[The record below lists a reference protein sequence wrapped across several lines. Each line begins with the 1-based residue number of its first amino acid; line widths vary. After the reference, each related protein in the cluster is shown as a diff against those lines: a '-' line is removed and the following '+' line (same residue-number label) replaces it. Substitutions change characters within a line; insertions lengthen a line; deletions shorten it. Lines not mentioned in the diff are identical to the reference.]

1 MIALLAVA
9 ACGGAQRHTAVAAP
23 HPHPAKPDPPI
34 PYYNPESG
42 LTQPQPPSPAKL
54 PENVVYP
61 GPRSVLGYRFVR
73 PPLVAIEDATPHVA
87 VDLYYRLN
95 KPLSGRGLV
104 IAPRVDG
111 LGAVGFKFLRGG
123 CYEAPDAYLQYA
135 VPIRV
140 GAIAR
145 VTVPID
151 ANDPALQ
158 ALVPMLAIPPKI
170 LSNGSVDEEE
180 PYLRL
185 LGCRT

>member
-1 MIALLAVA
+1 VT
-9 ACGGAQRHTAVAAP
+9 ACGASHQHAAVGAA

-42 LTQPQPPSPAKL
+42 LTQPEPPSPAKL

-61 GPRSVLGYRFVR
+61 GRRSVLGYRFVR
-73 PPLVAIEDATPHVA
+73 PPLVAIEDETPHVA
-87 VDLYYRLN
+87 VDVYYRLN
-95 KPLSGRGLV
+95 NKPLSDSGSGLV
-104 IAPRVDG
+104 IGPYVDG
-111 LGAVGFKFLRGG
+111 IGAVGWKDLGGG

-140 GAIAR
+140 GAI
-145 VTVPID
+145 VTVTLPIV
-151 ANDPALQ
+151 ANEPALQ
-158 ALVPMLAIPPKI
+158 ARVPMLAIPPKI